1 MVEIVDNKWRA
12 FIKLQGIDGEDVY
25 FDVTK
30 RPTMSEHNGKT
41 AIYLGDEGIFFVKD
55 SVADII
61 AAVESMIDAQAEQ
74 RKLEQQKLIEQF
86 ENKE

>member
-12 FIKLQGIDGEDVY
+12 FIKLQGIDGADIY

-41 AIYLGDEGIFFVKD
+41 AIYLEDESIFFVKD